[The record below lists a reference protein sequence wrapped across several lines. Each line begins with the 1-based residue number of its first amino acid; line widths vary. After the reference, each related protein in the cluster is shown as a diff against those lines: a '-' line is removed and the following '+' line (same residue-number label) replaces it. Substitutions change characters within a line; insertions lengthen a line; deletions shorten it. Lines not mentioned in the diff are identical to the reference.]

1 MKFRITALFFV
12 FAATCFAQDQK
23 ATVFGFPLFY
33 YTPETGYGGGL
44 VGAYSFYLNSN
55 DSISPPSLLQA
66 GFSYTENKQFTFY
79 APVQFFWDNR
89 NWMAGVEVGIYDYSL
104 LYFGENASQG
114 PDGITYDAEELKLR
128 GNIQRRVYNAWYVG
142 IRMWY
147 DRASIFF
154 PNDDKQEPV
163 IGNTYYSPGLLVTH
177 DRRDNVFYPSCGNLV
192 ELVAQQNFGSSSFN
206 RYRADLRFYAPL
218 SPNIVWANQLFV
230 DAVGSDSPFFLL
242 PQLGGSKRFR
252 GFYEGKLRAN
262 NAVMFQTE
270 LRGRIYRRWGAALF
284 TSVGNTVATFADI
297 NEQMKVTYGG
307 GIRFMADRKK
317 KLNLR
322 LDVGAGDQKPL
333 FYLSIGEAF

>member
-1 MKFRITALFFV
+1 MKFSITALFFV
-12 FAATCFAQDQK
+12 FAATCLAQDQK

-79 APVQFFWDNR
+79 APVQFFWDKR

-104 LYFGENASQG
+104 LYFGENESQAANG
-114 PDGITYDAEELKLR
+114 VSYDAEQVKLR
-128 GNIQRRVYNAWYVG
+128 GNIQRRIYKAWYAG
-142 IRMWY
+142 FRLWY

-154 PNDDKQEPV
+154 QNTDNREPT
-163 IGNTYYSPGLLVTH
+163 IGNSYYSPGLLISH

-192 ELVAQQNFGSSSFN
+192 ELVTQQNFGSSSFM
-206 RYRADLRFYAPL
+206 RYRVDLRFYTPL
-218 SPNIVWANQLFV
+218 TSKVIWANQFFV
-230 DAVGSDSPFFLL
+230 DAVGNDAPFYLM

-252 GFYEGKLRAN
+252 GFYEGKLRAD

-270 LRGRIYRRWGAALF
+270 LRGQIYRRWGAALF
-284 TSVGNTVATFADI
+284 TGLGNAEATFA
-297 NEQMKVTYGG
+297 EFKAPMKITYGG
-307 GIRFMADRKK
+307 GVRFMADRKK

-322 LDVGAGDQKPL
+322 LDVGAGDHKPL